1 MARQI
6 SISQLKSKLRQ
17 EQSKRTQAITKLNQ
31 EIRTKTV
38 R

>member
-17 EQSKRTQAITKLNQ
+17 EQSKRMQTIAKLNQ
-31 EIRTKTV
+31 EIRT
-38 R
+38 